1 VLLTHS
7 PQVTWAE
14 AWSKKSATSIF
25 PMFGKNWQ
33 LSVASIIHPLLTLL
47 APLTRQEL
55 ARQVTYLRRRIR
67 SYGVNYLSGSR

>member
-1 VLLTHS
+1 
-7 PQVTWAE
+7 
-14 AWSKKSATSIF
+14 
-25 PMFGKNWQ
+25 MFGKNWQ